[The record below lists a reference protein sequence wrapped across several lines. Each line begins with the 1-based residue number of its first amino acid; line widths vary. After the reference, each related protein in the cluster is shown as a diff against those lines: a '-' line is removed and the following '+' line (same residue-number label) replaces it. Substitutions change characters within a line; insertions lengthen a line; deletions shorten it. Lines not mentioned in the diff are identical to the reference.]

1 MLGRIRRYLS
11 NTAGNT
17 AMIFA
22 LGALPL
28 LLGIGAA
35 VDYSRA
41 SQAKESLQAAVDSA
55 ALGALADKALVA
67 DIIQGKGEATLK
79 ARVVNYLRLNKASEA
94 LSSLS
99 EISVKYDPVSK
110 NVIVSVLGNLDT
122 AMMKLGGISSMDIG
136 AVAEIGIGITALE
149 VALVLD
155 NTGSMKGQK
164 IADLKAAATMLV
176 DEVLGSEKTAAY
188 LALGIVPFSEYV
200 NIGVGT
206 KTHGWLDN
214 KTYPA
219 GTNWE
224 GCVGSRPSPQDE
236 SIRMNSFDKYTPV
249 GGENCGEPLLNLTSD
264 RKAIDM
270 KIGAMGAEGRT
281 YIPAGLL
288 WGWNLLNADHPFAD
302 AKEPRQLAELGGQK
316 VLVLMTDGANTVS
329 AKETPIHDGNDRAK
343 ADVLTAKLC
352 NNVKAD
358 NIKIFTVAFKVDDD
372 NAKSMLVACASEPD
386 MAFDATDSASLK
398 AAFLNIG
405 RQLATMHLAR

>member
-1 MLGRIRRYLS
+1 MFRGLRSFIS
-11 NTAGNT
+11 DAAGNT
-17 AMIFA
+17 AIIFA

-28 LLGIGAA
+28 MLAAGAA

-41 SQAKESLQAAVDSA
+41 SQAKANLQAAVDSA

-122 AMMKLGGISSMDIG
+122 AMMKLGGISSMDVG

-206 KTHGWLDN
+206 KTLGWLDN

-249 GGENCGEPLLNLTSD
+249 GGENCGEPLLNLTTD
-264 RKAIDM
+264 RKAIMTQDRRRWM
-270 KIGAMGAEGRT
+270 PKEARIFRPDCCGDGTCSTR
-281 YIPAGLL
+281 IIHLL
-288 WGWNLLNADHPFAD
+288 T
-302 AKEPRQLAELGGQK
+302 PRNPGSWQNSVGK
-316 VLVLMTDGANTVS
+316 KS
-329 AKETPIHDGNDRAK
+329 
-343 ADVLTAKLC
+343 LC
-352 NNVKAD
+352 
-358 NIKIFTVAFKVDDD
+358 
-372 NAKSMLVACASEPD
+372 
-386 MAFDATDSASLK
+386 
-398 AAFLNIG
+398 
-405 RQLATMHLAR
+405 